1 MLYYPFYHQ
10 SELSANYAV
19 APSQNPHETDNSPGF
34 LRLHSLTPLAAASL
48 DGLDRRYSCNKRMHD
63 NKNTTKTKMQ

>member
-19 APSQNPHETDNSPGF
+19 APSQSPHETDNSPGF
-34 LRLHSLTPLAAASL
+34 LRLHSLTPPAAISL
-48 DGLDRRYSCNKRMHD
+48 DGLDHRYSCSKRMHD
-63 NKNTTKTKMQ
+63 NKTALKTKVQ